1 MSELSDDKIMGFIP
15 KSKYVMITYYL
26 LIASCVGS
34 LVLSLLAIIGLVIP
48 LGNLFALA
56 GLIGLVLAL
65 LGYFIFKSDFSAHDQ
80 AHLLYICII
89 AGIFILVG
97 AILGASLVLVPTA
110 AFMITFLIAG
120 AQAILIYTGYNSWKN
135 NRTITKDNIESEIR
149 LALKR
154 G

>member
-1 MSELSDDKIMGFIP
+1 MSELSDEKIMGFIP

-26 LIASCVGS
+26 LLASCVGS
-34 LVLSLLAIIGLVIP
+34 LVLALLAIIGLVIP

-65 LGYFIFKSDFSAHDQ
+65 LGYFIFKTDFSGHDQ
-80 AHLLYICII
+80 SHLLYICVI
-89 AGIFILVG
+89 AGIFILAG

-110 AFMITFLIAG
+110 AYMISFLIAG

>member
-26 LIASCVGS
+26 LLASCVGS
-34 LVLSLLAIIGLVIP
+34 LVISLIAIVGLVIP

-56 GLIGLVLAL
+56 GLIGLILAL
-65 LGYFIFKSDFSAHDQ
+65 LGYFIFKNDFSMHDQ
-80 AHLLYICII
+80 SHLLYICIM
-89 AGIFILVG
+89 AGVFILIG

-110 AFMITFLIAG
+110 AFMITFLISA
-120 AQAILIYTGYNSWKN
+120 AQAILIYTGYNSWKHS
-135 NRTITKDNIESEIR
+135 RTITKENIESEIR

>member
-1 MSELSDDKIMGFIP
+1 MSELSDNKIMGFIP

-26 LIASCVGS
+26 LLASCVGS
-34 LVLSLLAIIGLVIP
+34 LILSLLAIVGLIVP
-48 LGNLFALA
+48 LGPLFSLA

-65 LGYFIFKSDFSAHDQ
+65 VGYFIFKADFSSLDQ
-80 AHLLYICII
+80 SHLLYICII
-89 AGIFILVG
+89 AGIFILAG

-110 AFMITFLIAG
+110 LFLITFLIAG
-120 AQAILIYTGYNSWKN
+120 AQAILIFTGYNSWKHS
-135 NRTITKDNIESEIR
+135 RTITKENIESEVR